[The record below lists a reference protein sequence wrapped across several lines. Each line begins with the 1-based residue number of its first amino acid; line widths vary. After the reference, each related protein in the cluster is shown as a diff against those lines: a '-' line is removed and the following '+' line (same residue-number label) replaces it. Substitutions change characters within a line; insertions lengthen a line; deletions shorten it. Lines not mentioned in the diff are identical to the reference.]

1 MNELKISNEMSVKI
15 LDKINRSLSKAIRI
29 KGNYSRQNDILR
41 VWNSFGEIIF
51 TIVATS
57 GRRFG
62 HDSDML
68 EIKSTGLTNDSIMS
82 LMIMNDKIL
91 ESRFESKPTSTDQDI
106 NEFISSLLQS
116 EPDNELTMK
125 RINAEGH
132 NKQDIIYLV

>member
-62 HDSDML
+62 HDSDIL

-132 NKQDIIYLV
+132 NKQDIIYPV

>member
-62 HDSDML
+62 HNSDML

-116 EPDNELTMK
+116 EPDQELTMK

-132 NKQDIIYLV
+132 NKQDIIYPV

>member
-1 MNELKISNEMSVKI
+1 MNELKISSEMSVKI
-15 LDKINRSLSKAIRI
+15 LDKINRSLIKAVRI

-41 VWNSFGEIIF
+41 VWNSFGEIVF

-68 EIKSTGLTNDSIMS
+68 EIKSSGLTHDSIMS

-91 ESRFESKPTSTDQDI
+91 ESRFESKPDSTDQDI
-106 NEFISSLLQS
+106 NEFISALLQS
-116 EPDNELTMK
+116 EPDSQLTMK

-132 NKQDIIYLV
+132 NKQDIIYPE

>member
-132 NKQDIIYLV
+132 NKQEIIYPV

>member
-15 LDKINRSLSKAIRI
+15 LDKINGSLIKAVRI
-29 KGNYSRQNDILR
+29 KGNYARQNDILR
-41 VWNSFGEIIF
+41 VWNSFGEIVF

-68 EIKSTGLTNDSIMS
+68 EIKSSGLTNDSIMS
-82 LMIMNDKIL
+82 LMIMNDRIL
-91 ESRFESKPTSTDQDI
+91 ESRFESKPDSTDQDI
-106 NEFISSLLQS
+106 NEFISALLQS
-116 EPDNELTMK
+116 QPDSELTMK

-132 NKQDIIYLV
+132 NKQDIIYPE

>member
-132 NKQDIIYLV
+132 NKQDIIYPV